1 MTTIS
6 KKEVHKFLDKHPDIP
21 FSAAK
26 FEYSL
31 YLEPEAV
38 EYANAISEKMLG
50 ESEEDLHPKRMIEQA
65 ETTEEL
71 LKLMRKSLSG
81 GNRSRLRKKVLEYE
95 KEIMPLIKEKT
106 MKNGQDIFIE
116 NALYFFLHCKENCC
130 NWLMKEYA
138 NIRNEYL
145 KSMLCL
151 VIGFRGDV
159 EMIPFLMKETERL
172 ERMYP
177 QETYAQGPILAIQEL
192 AVRFLN

>member
-1 MTTIS
+1 MATIS

-38 EYANAISEKMLG
+38 EYANAISEKMLD
-50 ESEEDLHPKRMIEQA
+50 ESEEDLHSKRMIEQA

-71 LKLMRKSLSG
+71 LKLMRKPLSG
-81 GNRSRLRKKVLEYE
+81 GNRSRLRGKLLEYE
-95 KEIMPLIKEKT
+95 TVMMPCIKEKT

-116 NALYFFLHCKENCC
+116 NTLYFFLHCEENCC
-130 NWLMKEYA
+130 DWLMKEYS
-138 NIRNEYL
+138 NIRNEYF

-159 EMIPFLMKETERL
+159 EMLSFLTKETERL

-192 AVRFLN
+192 TVRYLN

>member
-38 EYANAISEKMLG
+38 EYANAISEKMLD
-50 ESEEDLHPKRMIEQA
+50 ESEEDLHSKRMIEQA

-71 LKLMRKSLSG
+71 LKLMRKPLSG
-81 GNRSRLRKKVLEYE
+81 GNRSRLRGKLLEYE
-95 KEIMPLIKEKT
+95 IVLMPWIKEKT
-106 MKNGQDIFIE
+106 MKNGQDIFRE
-116 NALYFFLHCKENCC
+116 NTLYFFLYCEENCC
-130 NWLMKEYA
+130 NWLMKEYS
-138 NIRNEYL
+138 NIWNEYF

-159 EMIPFLMKETERL
+159 EMLSFLTKETERL
-172 ERMYP
+172 ERMYL